1 MAESHSP
8 AGLKVAWRRYHACST
23 GAWKPEAT
31 DTNAKHRNQGACI
44 TQSKRKC
51 KWNRVPCRAGV
62 DEWRCG
68 CRCVVQVTRRVGD
81 DEAIRAVR
89 RADTDAPCGYRC
101 AVRVTGQASSC
112 AHILSHPLSAACRP
126 VSPRRAYLSKV
137 EAAQPLPR
145 ESSLGRPSGMISRG
159 SYAILVW
166 VDGIGIV
173 RVSPLGAAVRAVSCR
188 ASPVCSRRAR
198 AYLV

>member
-1 MAESHSP
+1 MAKVSCVQHGSMETRGDRYQRQAPEPRSMCHP
-8 AGLKVAWRRYHACST
+8 KQAQMQMEPGPVPCGGRRVEVRMPMRRAGSRGVLAMMRRYVK
-23 GAWKPEAT
+23 G
-31 DTNAKHRNQGACI
+31 
-44 TQSKRKC
+44 
-51 KWNRVPCRAGV
+51 
-62 DEWRCG
+62 
-68 CRCVVQVTRRVGD
+68 
-81 DEAIRAVR
+81 

-126 VSPRRAYLSKV
+126 VSPRRVYLSKV

-188 ASPVCSRRAR
+188 ASPVCPRRAR

>member
-1 MAESHSP
+1 MRAVHGSMESR
-8 AGLKVAWRRYHACST
+8 GDRYQRQA
-23 GAWKPEAT
+23 PEPRSVYHPKQA
-31 DTNAKHRNQGACI
+31 QMQMEPGP
-44 TQSKRKC
+44 
-51 KWNRVPCRAGV
+51 VPCGGRRVEVRMPMRRAGSRGV
-62 DEWRCG
+62 LAMMN
-68 CRCVVQVTRRVGD
+68 
-81 DEAIRAVR
+81 EAIRVVR
-89 RADTDAPCGYRC
+89 RADSDAPCGYRC

-112 AHILSHPLSAACRP
+112 AHILSHPLSAACRA

>member
-1 MAESHSP
+1 MRAVHGSMESRGDRYQRQAPEPRSVYHP
-8 AGLKVAWRRYHACST
+8 KQAQILQMEPGPVPCGGRRVEVRMPMRRAGSRGVLAMMRRY
-23 GAWKPEAT
+23 
-31 DTNAKHRNQGACI
+31 
-44 TQSKRKC
+44 
-51 KWNRVPCRAGV
+51 VL
-62 DEWRCG
+62 
-68 CRCVVQVTRRVGD
+68 CVVQD
-81 DEAIRAVR
+81 S
-89 RADTDAPCGYRC
+89 DAPCGYRC

>member
-1 MAESHSP
+1 MRAAREHGNP
-8 AGLKVAWRRYHACST
+8 RRPIPTPST
-23 GAWKPEAT
+23 GTKERVSPKASANIANGT
-31 DTNAKHRNQGACI
+31 GSRAVRGSTSGGAHADA
-44 TQSKRKC
+44 S
-51 KWNRVPCRAGV
+51 CR
-62 DEWRCG
+62 
-68 CRCVVQVTRRVGD
+68 VTRRVGH
-81 DEAIRAVR
+81 DEAIRVVR

-112 AHILSHPLSAACRP
+112 AHILSHPLSARVAPCR
-126 VSPRRAYLSKV
+126 RGGLYLSKV

-159 SYAILVW
+159 SYAILVF
-166 VDGIGIV
+166 DGIGIV

>member
-1 MAESHSP
+1 MGPPWHLWGAGGGREPLPSRVEGSMA
-8 AGLKVAWRRYHACST
+8 KVSCVQCT

-31 DTNAKHRNQGACI
+31 DTNAKHRNQGACV

-51 KWNRVPCRAGV
+51 KWNRVPFRAGV
-62 DEWRCG
+62 DEWRCA

-81 DEAIRAVR
+81 DEAIRVVR
-89 RADTDAPCGYRC
+89 RADSDAPCGYRC

-145 ESSLGRPSGMISRG
+145 ESSLGRPSGI
-159 SYAILVW
+159 
-166 VDGIGIV
+166 
-173 RVSPLGAAVRAVSCR
+173 RAVATPFSCG
-188 ASPVCSRRAR
+188 SMV
-198 AYLV
+198 LVL

>member
-1 MAESHSP
+1 MA
-8 AGLKVAWRRYHACST
+8 KVSCVCST

-31 DTNAKHRNQGACI
+31 DTNAKHRNQGACV

-51 KWNRVPCRAGV
+51 NGTGSRAVPGPTSGGA
-62 DEWRCG
+62 DAE
-68 CRCVVQVTRRVGD
+68 CVVQVTRRVGD
-81 DEAIRAVR
+81 DEAIRVVR

>member
-1 MAESHSP
+1 MRAAREHGNP
-8 AGLKVAWRRYHACST
+8 RRPIPTPST
-23 GAWKPEAT
+23 GTKERVSPKASA
-31 DTNAKHRNQGACI
+31 NANGTGSRAVRGSTSGGADADA
-44 TQSKRKC
+44 S
-51 KWNRVPCRAGV
+51 CRI
-62 DEWRCG
+62 
-68 CRCVVQVTRRVGD
+68 TRRVGEGD

-173 RVSPLGAAVRAVSCR
+173 RVSPPGAAVPAVSCR

>member
-1 MAESHSP
+1 MA
-8 AGLKVAWRRYHACST
+8 KVSCVQHGSMETRGDRYQRQA
-23 GAWKPEAT
+23 PEPRSVCHPKQA
-31 DTNAKHRNQGACI
+31 QMQMEPG
-44 TQSKRKC
+44 
-51 KWNRVPCRAGV
+51 RVPCGGRRV
-62 DEWRCG
+62 EVRMPM
-68 CRCVVQVTRRVGD
+68 RRVGD
-81 DEAIRAVR
+81 DEAIRVVR

-126 VSPRRAYLSKV
+126 MSPRRAYLSKV

>member
-1 MAESHSP
+1 MREGIMRAAREHGNP
-8 AGLKVAWRRYHACST
+8 RRPIPTPST
-23 GAWKPEAT
+23 GTKERVSPKASA
-31 DTNAKHRNQGACI
+31 NANGTGSRAVRGSTSGGADADASCRI
-44 TQSKRKC
+44 TR
-51 KWNRVPCRAGV
+51 
-62 DEWRCG
+62 
-68 CRCVVQVTRRVGD
+68 RRVGD

-137 EAAQPLPR
+137 EVAQPLPR